1 MGEVP
6 IFTSK
11 AHVFVIDPVTKKSWI
26 PSSRSAVAV
35 NFFFDSARR
44 SYRIISVDGTKAII
58 NSTVTPDMVFTKTS
72 AKFGQWADVRANTVY
87 GLGFATD
94 VLLSK
99 FTEHFEDIRERAT
112 DLSDQKEIRATTN
125 GEVETDDSDT
135 RSAKKDELQPDDEM
149 LSSAS
154 DDSRSTNQS
163 IQELK
168 SLKLSHDR
176 LKLALAQSTA
186 NSKKWETELQA
197 LKNTNARLTT
207 ALQESMSNVDQWH
220 RQLTLYKEENEQFK
234 KKIKEL
240 ENDKNKGAELNDR
253 VADLKREMEKLHKEN
268 SEKSQECNMLQQRI
282 GVLTVVEKQ
291 HNECSARHQKAYDE
305 NFRLKERIAGLEDRL
320 NDTQRDRV
328 RRQTEAQQL
337 LGQLASHLTDITEV
351 TQKLQSVL

>member
-1 MGEVP
+1 EVP

-11 AHVFVIDPVTKKSWI
+11 AHVFVIDPVTKKSWV
-26 PSSRSAVAV
+26 PSSRTAVAV

-44 SYRIISVDGTKAII
+44 SYRIISVDGSKAII
-58 NSTVTPDMVFTKTS
+58 NSTVTPDMMFTKTS

-87 GLGFATD
+87 GLGFASD
-94 VLLSK
+94 VLLTK

-112 DLSDQKEIRATTN
+112 ELSEQKESRTSTN
-125 GEVETDDSDT
+125 GEVETDDSEPRPT
-135 RSAKKDELQPDDEM
+135 KKEEMLPEDEM

-163 IQELK
+163 NQELK
-168 SLKLSHDR
+168 TLRMNHDR

-207 ALQESMSNVDQWH
+207 ALQESMANVDQWH

-234 KKIKEL
+234 KKIKDL
-240 ENDKNKGAELNDR
+240 ENDKNKGAELTDR
-253 VADLKREMEKLHKEN
+253 VAELKQEMEKLHKETM
-268 SEKSQECNMLQQRI
+268 EKSQECNMLQQRI

-291 HNECSARHQKAYDE
+291 HNECSSRHQKAYDE
-305 NFRLKERIAGLEDRL
+305 NFRLKERLGTAEERL
-320 NDTQRDRV
+320 NEAQRDRS
-328 RRQTEAQQL
+328 RRQLEAQQL
-337 LGQLASHLTDITEV
+337 LSQLASHLTDITEV
-351 TQKLQSVL
+351 TQKLQS

>member
-135 RSAKKDELQPDDEM
+135 RSAKKEELQPDDEM

-168 SLKLSHDR
+168 SLKISHDR

-197 LKNTNARLTT
+197 LKNTNAL
-207 ALQESMSNVDQWH
+207 
-220 RQLTLYKEENEQFK
+220 
-234 KKIKEL
+234 
-240 ENDKNKGAELNDR
+240 
-253 VADLKREMEKLHKEN
+253 ADLKREMEKLHKEN

-305 NFRLKERIAGLEDRL
+305 NFRLKERISGLEDRL